1 MILRI
6 VSGRVRPGEV
16 DRVAASYRATYVPV
30 AERTVG
36 LARYVV
42 SSCPTADGDHDLAV
56 MTVWTGV
63 EHALAAYGGDLSA
76 IRTLDAVN
84 HGEQMTSVA
93 YYEFDQSAGADICGG
108 RPTLLRIAVGRGPR
122 GLDADTQQQLRRHI
136 PDLPPEACEA
146 WVARRV
152 VDGDVEIAF
161 ASTWLE
167 APADRPLDEPL
178 WTAIA
183 DRYDAF
189 RVSVQTIHVEGVGL
203 G

>member
-6 VSGRVRPGEV
+6 VSGRVRPAEV
-16 DRVAASYRATYVPV
+16 DRVSASYRATYVPV

-42 SSCPTADGDHDLAV
+42 GSCPAADGDHDLAA

-63 EHALAAYGGDLSA
+63 EHALAGYGGNLSA

-93 YYEFDQSAGADICGG
+93 YYELDQLAGADIGSG
-108 RPTLLRIAVGRGPR
+108 RPTLLRIAVGRVPH
-122 GLDADTQQQLRRHI
+122 GLDADIQQQLRRHI
-136 PDLPPEACEA
+136 PDLPPEVCEA
-146 WVARRV
+146 WVGRRV

-183 DRYDAF
+183 DRYNVF
-189 RVSVQTIHVEGVGL
+189 RVSVQTIHVEGVGR